1 MRKLQNMLLSL
12 SVLFIFAV
20 ILTFTPGNF
29 VYAEESAYGHISYV
43 DKEAKVIRE
52 DHTEHKAVVNLPVA
66 AGDQV
71 VTGNK
76 GRCELQFDNGT
87 IIRLDK
93 NTRLKVTTVLAP
105 SLTSH
110 WKVTTLHLLEGQIYT
125 MVQSYNREM
134 FQVIT
139 PNAALDL
146 KKRSSAAVQARDN
159 GDTFIY
165 VVKGKFKVMYGED
178 TDSVKTEKLNS
189 RKGYTIT
196 AGHQLRTGDDFRD
209 VDFMGWNNYVTRNFK
224 DLHFGISK
232 VPKKIVR
239 NSGLMYWAEK
249 WSSAFGEWVYDD
261 LFGYV
266 WRPYDEYFTFAARP
280 FFHADFIEVKGQ
292 LIVVPQEP
300 WGWVPAHMGT
310 WVWTKSGWT
319 WIPGEA
325 FHTGVASLTFLPYP
339 FYTSWSRFD
348 YENYYGYCYPSLGSW
363 IYRTY
368 GGYHLYYIYRNY
380 GLRFWRDAYQKTYRK
395 AVKKPSLRNVPP
407 SVRDIIKKMNKTPVN
422 VLKARLGTPRLPM
435 HNTKKLKPFL
445 EFKSPVKKTSPV
457 KAGSSSTI
465 TVKSKSPVK
474 AGVPVAAVKR
484 PAAHSRWSLQESRLL
499 NKARGG
505 GLVKSINT
513 AGNFRDWN
521 PDIHWAIRTG
531 NKVHYS
537 SRNNEVVCS
546 NLKINSR
553 SMTAFQKRSIGRS
566 AFSRGRGSSGY
577 TSSSSSSSGSS
588 GSSSSSG
595 STSSSGFGAN
605 KGGSSGS
612 KSGGAAGKSKQ

>member
-1 MRKLQNMLLSL
+1 MRKLKNMLLSL
-12 SVLFIFAV
+12 SVLFIFTV

-29 VYAEESAYGHISYV
+29 VYAEESTYGHISYV

-52 DHTEHKAVVNLPVA
+52 DHTEQNAVVNLPVA
-66 AGDQV
+66 SGDQV
-71 VTGNK
+71 VTSNK
-76 GRCELQFDNGT
+76 SRCELQFDNGT

-105 SLTSH
+105 SLTSR

-146 KKRSSAAVQARDN
+146 KRRSSAAIQARDN

-165 VVKGKFKVMYGED
+165 VVKGRFKVMYGED
-178 TDSVKTEKLNS
+178 TDSVKTAKLNS
-189 RKGYTIT
+189 GKGYTIT
-196 AGHQLRTGDDFRD
+196 ADHQLRTGDDFRD
-209 VDFMGWNNYVTRNFK
+209 IDFIGWNKYITRNFK

-266 WRPYDEYFTFAARP
+266 WRPYNKYFAFSARP

-292 LIVVPQEP
+292 LIIVPQEP

-325 FHTGVASLTFLPYP
+325 FHTGVASFTFLPYP
-339 FYTSWSRFD
+339 FYMSWSRFD
-348 YENYYGYCYPSLGSW
+348 YENYYCYFYPSLSGW

-368 GGYHLYYIYRNY
+368 GGYDLYYIYRKN
-380 GLRFWRDAYQKTYRK
+380 GLNAWRQAYKKIYKT
-395 AVKKPSLRNVPP
+395 AVKKPSLKSLPG
-407 SVRDIIKKMNKTPVN
+407 SVRDIINKMNKTPV
-422 VLKARLGTPRLPM
+422 KIIKERLGTTRLPLHDM
-435 HNTKKLKPFL
+435 KKLKPIL
-445 EFKSPVKKTSPV
+445 EFKPPVKKTSPV

-465 TVKSKSPVK
+465 TVKSKSPAK
-474 AGVPVAAVKR
+474 GSIPPSAAKRSAGHP
-484 PAAHSRWSLQESRLL
+484 RWSLHENRLL
-499 NKARGG
+499 KKGRIGG
-505 GLVKSINT
+505 PVKSMNT
-513 AGNFRDWN
+513 SGNFRDWN
-521 PDIHWAIRTG
+521 PDIHWAIHTG

-537 SRNNEVVCS
+537 SKNNEVVCS

-553 SMTAFQKRSIGRS
+553 SITNIQKRAISRS
-566 AFSRGRGSSGY
+566 ASFHGSGSRGYGSSSY
-577 TSSSSSSSGSS
+577 SSASSG
-588 GSSSSSG
+588 SSSSG
-595 STSSSGFGAN
+595 STSSSGFGAK
-605 KGGSSGS
+605 KGGGGGS
-612 KSGGAAGKSKQ
+612 KGSEAAGKSKQ

>member
-12 SVLFIFAV
+12 SVLFIFAA
-20 ILTFTPGNF
+20 ISTFTPGNF
-29 VYAEESAYGHISYV
+29 VYAEESTYGHISYV

-66 AGDQV
+66 PGDHV

-93 NTRLKVTTVLAP
+93 NTRMKVTTVLAP

-125 MVQSYNREM
+125 MVQAYNREM

-139 PNAALDL
+139 PNTALDL
-146 KKRSSAAVQARDN
+146 NRRSSAAVQARDN

-178 TDSVKTEKLNS
+178 TDSVKTAKLKSGN
-189 RKGYTIT
+189 GYTIT
-196 AGHQLRTGDDFRD
+196 ADHQLRTGDDFRD
-209 VDFMGWNNYVTRNFK
+209 IDFMGWNDYVTRNFK

-232 VPKKIVR
+232 VPRKIVR
-239 NSGLMYWAEK
+239 NSALMYWAEK
-249 WSSAFGEWVYDD
+249 WSSVFGEWVYDE

-266 WRPYDEYFTFAARP
+266 WRPYDEYFAFAARP

-325 FHTGVASLTFLPYP
+325 FHTGVASFSFLPYP
-339 FYTSWSRFD
+339 FYTPWSRYD
-348 YENYYGYCYPSLGSW
+348 YNNYYCYCYPSLGSW

-380 GLRFWRDAYQKTYRK
+380 GLRFWRDAYQKTYKK
-395 AVKKPSLRNVPP
+395 AVKKPPLKNVPP
-407 SVRDIIKKMNKTPVN
+407 SVRNIIKKMNKTPVN
-422 VLKARLGTPRLPM
+422 VLKERLGTTRLPVHDM
-435 HNTKKLKPFL
+435 KKLKPIL
-445 EFKSPVKKTSPV
+445 ESKSPV

-474 AGVPVAAVKR
+474 AGVPVAAAKR

-499 NKARGG
+499 KKGRVGG
-505 GLVKSINT
+505 PVKTVKSANF
-513 AGNFRDWN
+513 ARNFRDWN

-531 NKVHYS
+531 NNVHYS

-566 AFSRGRGSSGY
+566 ASSRGSGSSGY
-577 TSSSSSSSGSS
+577 SSSSSSSGSS
-588 GSSSSSG
+588 GSASSSTSASASG
-595 STSSSGFGAN
+595 SASHRGGGGGS
-605 KGGSSGS
+605 KGG
-612 KSGGAAGKSKQ
+612 GGAGKSKQ